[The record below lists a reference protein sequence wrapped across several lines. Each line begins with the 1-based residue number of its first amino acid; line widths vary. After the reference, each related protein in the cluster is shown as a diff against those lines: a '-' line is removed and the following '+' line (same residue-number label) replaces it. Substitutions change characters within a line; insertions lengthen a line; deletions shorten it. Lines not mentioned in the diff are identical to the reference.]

1 MFISDYTKLPEQIL
15 LDLINNDN
23 GTSFELGQLVFQAPT
38 VRANDDGEPA
48 HNNRL
53 TTIRVAAAEGSG
65 YANYVDMKY
74 RRIHFRDV
82 FELSNPDNAIE
93 FPIASIPFDL
103 AENTRL
109 VDLIPTINQRYGLN
123 LQATDFWDRALPV
136 FEGPPPYANAY
147 VRMEAKVESPV
158 FVGGVRLRILPNDY
172 PLDQR
177 LPNNELSGLEYD
189 NTTWMIPEAYPKLQT
204 FLETKLSQPGYW

>member
-23 GTSFELGQLVFQAPT
+23 GTSFQMGQLLFSAPT

-48 HNNRL
+48 HNNRR
-53 TTIRVAAAEGSG
+53 TSIRVTAAEGTG

-74 RRIHFRDV
+74 NRIHFRDV
-82 FELSNPDNAIE
+82 FELNNLDNAIE
-93 FPIASIPFDL
+93 FPIAAIPFEL
-103 AENTRL
+103 TENTRL
-109 VDLIPTINQRYGLN
+109 ADLIPVINARYGLA
-123 LQATDFWDRALPV
+123 LQVSDFWDRALPV
-136 FEGPPPYANAY
+136 FNGPPPYDNAY
-147 VRMEAKVESPV
+147 VRLEAKPESPV

-177 LPNNELSGLEYD
+177 LPNNVLSGLEYD
-189 NTTWMIPEAYPKLQT
+189 NTTWMIPEAYQKLDNFIQT
-204 FLETKLSQPGYW
+204 QLLQPGFW